1 MKKSFLLV
9 CALSLLQFS
18 YAQTNV
24 AEFLKAGQADA
35 NALVKAYLNPYAMA
49 LGDGL
54 NNGWYNSAATHR
66 LFGFDLSISAS
77 AIQIPG
83 EAKTFDISKIG
94 LTNISVVS
102 GGNLAPT
109 IAGADAPGPL
119 MQIKDAKGK
128 NIGTFNSPNGFG
140 VDIVPVPM
148 AQIGFGLIPNTDIIG
163 RYVPDLSYNYG
174 TNKMKLGSWGIGV
187 KHNFMKWVPFLK
199 SLPFDASVFGSYSE
213 VNAQNA
219 LSFTPENY
227 NLNNVVVTFTS
238 DNSQLMKVKSK
249 TSKFGLIVSKKLGV
263 ITFFGGIGQ
272 STSESGVNLV
282 GKYPVITTAQGG
294 GQVITNEAALIDPIS
309 IQFTSKNICMDAG
322 LKLKLL
328 FFSIFGTVNK
338 AEYTSFNAGISFG
351 TR

>member
-9 CALSLLQFS
+9 CAVCLLQFS

-35 NALVKAYLNPYAMA
+35 NALVKAYLNPYALA
-49 LGDGL
+49 FGDGL

-66 LFGFDLSISAS
+66 LFGFDLSLSAS

-83 EAKTFDISKIG
+83 EASTFDISKIG
-94 LTNISVVS
+94 LTNMTVIS
-102 GGNLAPT
+102 GGNMAPT

-119 MQIKDAKGK
+119 MQVKDEKGN
-128 NIGTFNSPNGFG
+128 NIGTFKTPNGFG

-148 AQIGFGLIPNTDIIG
+148 AQIGFGILPNTDIIG
-163 RYVPDLSYNYG
+163 RYIPDLSYNYG
-174 TNKMKLGSWGIGV
+174 ANKMKLGSWGIGV
-187 KHNFMKWVPFLK
+187 KHNFMKWIPFLK

-213 VNAQNA
+213 VSAQNA
-219 LSFTPENY
+219 LSFTPEDY
-227 NLNNVVVTFTS
+227 NLENVTVTFTS
-238 DNSQLMKVKSK
+238 DNSQLLKVKSK

-272 STSESGVNLV
+272 STSESGVDLV

-294 GQVITNEAALIDPIS
+294 GQIITDEAALIDPIS

-322 LKLKLL
+322 IKLKLL
-328 FFSIFGTVNK
+328 FFSIFGSVNK
-338 AEYTSFNAGISFG
+338 AEYTSYNAGVSFG
-351 TR
+351 TK